1 MHTYYF
7 LRIFKTVV
15 PYVLLFLI
23 SLYILKLKTNNTEL
37 KERLEYTQA
46 HLIKQNNAIE
56 MLELESQ
63 RYKTEKILGAT
74 KIKDKYHKI
83 IIKDNT
89 CNEKLK
95 SYESLLSAFRKNSP

>member
-1 MHTYYF
+1 MPIIHF
-7 LRIFKTVV
+7 LRIFKTIV
-15 PYVLLFLI
+15 PYVLIFTI
-23 SLYILKLKTNNTEL
+23 SFYVLKLKTKNTEL

-46 HLIKQNNAIE
+46 LIKQNEAIE

-74 KIKDKYHKI
+74 KIKDKYREI
-83 IIKDNT
+83 IVKDST
-89 CNEKLK
+89 CNEKLQ

>member
-1 MHTYYF
+1 M
-7 LRIFKTVV
+7 
-15 PYVLLFLI
+15 
-23 SLYILKLKTNNTEL
+23 KTNNTEL